1 MPSTP
6 KPSHFGAACAAQSS
20 PQLSGLPSRALTV
33 LPTGWGVQI
42 YGVRKPMSNLQMQ
55 QNTLLKMSEA
65 FRFLAKHNKQVAIEL
80 RNEYVDTFSKVHA
93 TYVHLLRTPAWAMGW
108 SIDGAQ
114 PRSPPPLC
122 LA

>member
-108 SIDGAQ
+108 SIDGA
-114 PRSPPPLC
+114 SHDHHC
-122 LA
+122 HCV